1 MTLSLPPEL
10 EKRVET
16 EIAFGDFQDSN
27 QLVEQ
32 AVSQFLDDRRAR
44 RRMDALDRIAQAVDE
59 AGLYD
64 RVYLALD
71 ADDE

>member
-16 EIAFGDFQDSN
+16 EIAFGDFQDPN
-27 QLVEQ
+27 QLVE
-32 AVSQFLDDRRAR
+32 AAISEFLDARRAR
-44 RRMDALDRIAQAVDE
+44 RRREALDRITDAVIE

-64 RVYLALD
+64 KVYIPSD
-71 ADDE
+71 EDD